1 MVIIAW
7 YFTISR
13 SHRRSVTVPYFKPD
27 RSPRCLTSPGRSF
40 IFFRMS
46 VMTSFVS
53 FVSLN
58 HPVVHKFH
66 GPTPI
71 AACQSK
77 ALDLYICREYHEDRE
92 HREYQVAFY
101 SSRYSALETNDLVS
115 DQTTFRFTSSTPP
128 RCLLCHEPPKGN
140 TRQIRRQKK
149 DAEKKR

>member
-1 MVIIAW
+1 
-7 YFTISR
+7 
-13 SHRRSVTVPYFKPD
+13 
-27 RSPRCLTSPGRSF
+27 
-40 IFFRMS
+40 
-46 VMTSFVS
+46 MTSFVS

-115 DQTTFRFTSSTPP
+115 DETTFRFTSSTPP

-140 TRQIRRQKK
+140 IRQIRRQKK